1 MGIKPLDNTPTTTT
15 MLYAKLLSLA
25 ITPALFSAEHM
36 EFAGNG
42 CCRFDDWTG
51 HWYSPPGGVGVTA
64 AECKQACLNS
74 NSCVAS
80 DMNSRNECFHFRGP
94 IANFRLGCEADN
106 MCWLKKETMAGMQFI
121 GMGYCDQHYYAG
133 WDGKGL
139 DNKQDCMNVCQSEPE
154 CTHVAFNRGKTCS
167 RYYGDHCTLTSD
179 RDHITYKKV

>member
-106 MCWLKKETMAGMQFI
+106 MCWLKKETLNANPFQWIGFRKAVPVENWVQMSFWIKFFDFI
-121 GMGYCDQHYYAG
+121 PARSSNFGIKLHNQ
-133 WDGKGL
+133 L
-139 DNKQDCMNVCQSEPE
+139 DNRWVDE
-154 CTHVAFNRGKTCS
+154 
-167 RYYGDHCTLTSD
+167 LTPD
-179 RDHITYKKV
+179 RWFYV